1 MLNATLNSSKG
12 IDMNISDNPDSEV
25 GQPYDQLFATF
36 NNTSI
41 GMLYQ
46 LLPNLLSEE
55 HQALLDEM
63 LGNAKVEVINLL
75 EHAQYTHALNQKI
88 DQWRNQARGTRTT
101 RVIVRIINQTTHT
114 FNITQ
119 TTLPLSKAERES
131 FQIPCEQQTAFKS
144 EFNYNYAYPWPKNK
158 IMFNQFVDFFDDTIG
173 VRFDLGL
180 IMNTSFGLLSPTLRP
195 SVKNTVKSI
204 GSSPIK
210 CSTKT
215 TLMGTDAPFHFEVE
229 ITLG

>member
-1 MLNATLNSSKG
+1 MFNATLNSSKG
-12 IDMNISDNPDSEV
+12 IDMNNSDNTDSEV

-36 NNTSI
+36 SNTSI

-46 LLPNLLSEE
+46 LFPNLLSEE

-63 LGNAKVEVINLL
+63 LGNAKVEIIDLL
-75 EHAQYTHALNQKI
+75 EHAQYTQALNQKVE
-88 DQWRNQARGTRTT
+88 QWRNQKRGTKTT
-101 RVIVRIINQTTHT
+101 RVIVKIINHTSHT

-119 TTLPLSKAERES
+119 TSLPLSKAERES
-131 FQIPCEQQTAFKS
+131 FQIPCEKQTAFKS
-144 EFNYNYAYPWPKNK
+144 EFDYNYAYPWPKNK
-158 IMFNQFVDFFDDTIG
+158 IMFNQFVDFFDDNIG
-173 VRFDLGL
+173 VRFDLGM

-204 GSSPIK
+204 GSTPIK

-215 TLMGTDAPFHFEVE
+215 TQMGDAAPFHFEVE

>member
-1 MLNATLNSSKG
+1 
-12 IDMNISDNPDSEV
+12 MNNSDNTDNEV

-36 NNTSI
+36 SNTSI

-46 LLPNLLSEE
+46 LFPNLLSDE

-63 LGNAKVEVINLL
+63 LGNAKVEIIDLL
-75 EHAQYTHALNQKI
+75 EHAQYTQALNQKVE
-88 DQWRNQARGTRTT
+88 QWRNQKRGTKTT
-101 RVIVRIINQTTHT
+101 RVIVKIINHTSHT

-119 TTLPLSKAERES
+119 TSLPLSKAERES
-131 FQIPCEQQTAFKS
+131 FQIPCEKQTAFKS
-144 EFNYNYAYPWPKNK
+144 EFDYNYAYPWPKNK
-158 IMFNQFVDFFDDTIG
+158 IMFNQFVDFFDDNIG
-173 VRFDLGL
+173 VRFDLGM

-204 GSSPIK
+204 GSTPIK

-215 TLMGTDAPFHFEVE
+215 TQMGDAAPFHFEVE